1 MTKKEG
7 PLVITAFEQYEWVE
21 VTKEQLGERPLL
33 VIFRRSMSTQMG
45 HGQYFST
52 EEWANIVKVHNKRL
66 FENTRYKC
74 LKPAPKKEKSY
85 PLDAGER
92 KYLRAVL
99 RPFKDN
105 VDYVFVQK
113 VSYPYNDKRSL
124 YVMLKSPRFVSQLPP
139 FNEGSMY
146 NGLEINKNYKP
157 EELGLWS
164 NSK

>member
-45 HGQYFST
+45 HGQYFSA

-74 LKPAPKKEKSY
+74 LKPAPKKEKPY

-113 VSYPYNDKRSL
+113 VPYPYNDKRSL

-146 NGLEINKNYKP
+146 NGLELNKNYKL

>member
-52 EEWANIVKVHNKRL
+52 EEWANIVKVHNRRL

-74 LKPAPKKEKSY
+74 LKPAPKKEKPY
-85 PLDAGER
+85 LLDKGER
-92 KYLRAVL
+92 KWLKTML
-99 RPFKDN
+99 RPFKDK
-105 VDYVFVQK
+105 VEYVFVKK

-124 YVMLKSPRFVSQLPP
+124 YVMLDSPRFVIQLPP
-139 FNEGSMY
+139 FNEGDMY
-146 NGLEINKNYKP
+146 NGMELNKNYKP

>member
-7 PLVITAFEQYEWVE
+7 PLVIMAFEQYEWVE
-21 VTKEQLGERPLL
+21 VTKEQLGERSLL
-33 VIFRRSMSTQMG
+33 VIFKRSMSTQMG
-45 HGQYFST
+45 YSQYFSV

-146 NGLEINKNYKP
+146 NGLEINKNYKL
-157 EELGLWS
+157 EDLGLWS